1 MQYPDWLMKAK
12 ESKKLLQW
20 IQDPVHSFKMFH
32 GRLLLKCQEEDC
44 IVFYAVDSKE
54 KDCLQLFMKQSG
66 YLPIF
71 FFRQKK
77 V

>member
-20 IQDPVHSFKMFH
+20 IQDPVHSFKMFR

-44 IVFYAVDSKE
+44 IVFYAVDSNNEMREAAKIIMDYE
-54 KDCLQLFMKQSG
+54 DH
-66 YLPIF
+66 
-71 FFRQKK
+71 KK
-77 V
+77 IAA